1 MHLVRQV
8 RFASLFIGAFIVTWL
23 PMIGAQAQ
31 DTPDYVGAKP
41 PSVAGEV
48 VSNNA
53 GGGAHAGFLPR
64 TGIEIGTLVIL
75 AIALIVVGRILMIRR
90 TGSGTSSS

>member
-1 MHLVRQV
+1 MRVVRQA
-8 RFASLFIGAFIVTWL
+8 RFASLIIGAFIVSWF
-23 PMIGAQAQ
+23 PMLGAQAQ

-41 PSVAGEV
+41 PSVAGTV

-53 GGGAHAGFLPR
+53 GAHAGSLPR
-64 TGIEIGTLVIL
+64 TGAEIGAFVII
-75 AIALIVVGRILMIRR
+75 AIALIVVGRILMLRSK